1 MRYPIETAPR
11 NGSIVVLEDD
21 ASGTLEVAY
30 WSPTGEWMGEYG
42 EPSAVTASH
51 WHPCY
56 SFFQCSSRREA
67 PQSPTAGELVAL
79 RSAHARQGFV
89 ASWIAPSVVA
99 MVLVGIF
106 FQQALLHPQS
116 PEEER
121 THGAALESVYTT
133 VRRGTETT
141 GVATSHN
148 KSDEEVAE
156 RVQAVRAME
165 QKPAAV
171 DEGPPAKQS
180 EGVAPE
186 NSKPEIKAVE
196 AVPPK
201 TPARSQN
208 AGYSCQRYRTY
219 DAASGTY
226 TGYDGRRR
234 SCPPQAPPKEA
245 NRDITGSRNV
255 AIGIRADFLRNLQ

>member
-1 MRYPIETAPR
+1 
-11 NGSIVVLEDD
+11 
-21 ASGTLEVAY
+21 
-30 WSPTGEWMGEYG
+30 
-42 EPSAVTASH
+42 
-51 WHPCY
+51 
-56 SFFQCSSRREA
+56 
-67 PQSPTAGELVAL
+67 
-79 RSAHARQGFV
+79 
-89 ASWIAPSVVA
+89 